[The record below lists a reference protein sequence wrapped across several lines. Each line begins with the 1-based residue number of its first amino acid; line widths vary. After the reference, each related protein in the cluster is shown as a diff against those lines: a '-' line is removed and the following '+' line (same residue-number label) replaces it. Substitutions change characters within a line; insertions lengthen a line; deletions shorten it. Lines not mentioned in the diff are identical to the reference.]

1 MKVAAIILS
10 FLLCSQ
16 AWGKSHRDADYQDAV
31 LVSFRDVKTDS
42 SCASNGTF
50 KANTDSSG
58 DTTGIVS
65 GKTNCQNKIVR
76 EYTIRLGD
84 NTFVIVY
91 GYNFLNLHND
101 LSKLLPGAHLRVRS
115 EKSGFYVRIGDKEA
129 RYDIIEAK

>member
-1 MKVAAIILS
+1 MKVAAIALS

-16 AWGKSHRDADYQDAV
+16 TWAKSHKDADYQDAV

-42 SCASNGTF
+42 SCTSSGTVKAS
-50 KANTDSSG
+50 TDSSG
-58 DTTGIVS
+58 DTTGS
-65 GKTNCQNKIVR
+65 TSSETNCRNRIVR
-76 EYTIRLGD
+76 EYTVRLGS

-115 EKSGFYVRIGDKEA
+115 DKGGLYVRIGDKEA
-129 RYDIIEAK
+129 RYDIVEAK